1 MKLKFGKSV
10 IGTKKSFLIAEIGSN
25 HNQSLKIAKESI
37 EVAKECGADAVKFQ
51 SINLKELY
59 KNPSITTQK
68 LHNIIDLDESWHQHL
83 SNHCKKNKINFL
95 STPTYL
101 KAITILSKINV
112 KAYKIASAQAAIFPQ
127 LIEQV
132 ARKNKL
138 TFISTGLSTFKEIHE
153 VIKIFKK
160 VKNNKFVIMYCN
172 SEYPPNPKLVNIKR
186 VLDLK
191 KKFKCEVGF
200 SDHTKSSV
208 ASIAAIGLGAIVI
221 EKHFKI
227 NDNIKSPDSHFS
239 LNPYE
244 FNKFSSDIREF
255 ELINN
260 YKPRNKLENQE
271 RIFRNKINHYMVATK
286 DIINGQIINNTNSKL
301 LRSGYINNSFIDA
314 NYAYNNKKITC
325 KSLIKKDQWIKKN
338 QIK

>member
-112 KAYKIASAQAAIFPQ
+112 NNSNISIASKDNSIVNAKYVQS
-127 LIEQV
+127 
-132 ARKNKL
+132 N
-138 TFISTGLSTFKEIHE
+138 S
-153 VIKIFKK
+153 
-160 VKNNKFVIMYCN
+160 VK
-172 SEYPPNPKLVNIKR
+172 YPYVSY
-186 VLDLK
+186 K
-191 KKFKCEVGF
+191 KKNEYGGGKLIISDF
-200 SDHTKSSV
+200 SSTNYFNEFVKDEESIIINLDTKSNV
-208 ASIAAIGLGAIVI
+208 Q
-221 EKHFKI
+221 
-227 NDNIKSPDSHFS
+227 
-239 LNPYE
+239 Y
-244 FNKFSSDIREF
+244 NKK
-255 ELINN
+255 
-260 YKPRNKLENQE
+260 YKK
-271 RIFRNKINHYMVATK
+271 
-286 DIINGQIINNTNSKL
+286 IINEIIN
-301 LRSGYINNSFIDA
+301 
-314 NYAYNNKKITC
+314 
-325 KSLIKKDQWIKKN
+325 
-338 QIK
+338 

>member
-186 VLDLK
+186 VL
-191 KKFKCEVGF
+191 E
-200 SDHTKSSV
+200 
-208 ASIAAIGLGAIVI
+208 
-221 EKHFKI
+221 
-227 NDNIKSPDSHFS
+227 
-239 LNPYE
+239 Y
-244 FNKFSSDIREF
+244 
-255 ELINN
+255 
-260 YKPRNKLENQE
+260 
-271 RIFRNKINHYMVATK
+271 
-286 DIINGQIINNTNSKL
+286 IITN
-301 LRSGYINNSFIDA
+301 
-314 NYAYNNKKITC
+314 
-325 KSLIKKDQWIKKN
+325 
-338 QIK
+338 